1 MNFIHINNILN
12 VIIIHVAT
20 IFLRSSLS
28 TCFHIMNPLK
38 FSITSSLNTCSVRWR
53 QGPRESYFF
62 YIESLVKEDMGGIH
76 RTLLSK
82 VLWNSQ
88 VARKWVKDICPHLIM
103 FWLCLVTCEYVQLT
117 HIHTFTHKEVI
128 FTLSWS
134 NRKSHLWEVNLFELF
149 QSLCWSWLS
158 CFGVLW
164 WNFWVHLSIKSNY
177 QQIVIVWVVP
187 FQFVSLWP
195 HFFLIGRARTSST
208 IFNR

>member
-1 MNFIHINNILN
+1 MATRTTRILF
-12 VIIIHVAT
+12 
-20 IFLRSSLS
+20 FLYWISCEGRRGR
-28 TCFHIMNPLK
+28 N
-38 FSITSSLNTCSVRWR
+38 TSNLAF
-53 QGPRESYFF
+53 QGPVEP
-62 YIESLVKEDMGGIH
+62 
-76 RTLLSK
+76 
-82 VLWNSQ
+82 Q
-88 VARKWVKDICPHLIM
+88 VAREWVKDICPHLIM

-134 NRKSHLWEVNLFELF
+134 NRKSHLWEVNLFELT